1 MGKILQALFETLV
14 VTLLYIAIGYYFFPD
29 DPLILES
36 KAPFIAILLTIIT
49 LFHGAKYGLVSLFL
63 LNIILYLSYQPY
75 PINQLLANLLLV
87 LVLGQF
93 YHYWF
98 KKIESIEAA
107 SLYIKERLNDANHA
121 FYALKI
127 SHDTLEKSYV
137 VKPVSLRSSFKEL
150 ETLHFKD
157 GSHFQHFLQ
166 LLEKSYN
173 IEGASI
179 ALLHKGTY
187 NTVASSNNKQTKL
200 NLNDPLVRSALQSAQ
215 TSYISQEEHKS
226 SLYLSVIP
234 ITNHEDTIIALL
246 TINKMPFM
254 EFNENTIIAIT
265 ILFSYFLDQVKLQE
279 HLKKYGTNSIN
290 ADQIFTYHYDKLFSL
305 KNSYDIDSSTIII
318 KAENELVL
326 KMLKKIISTS
336 LRSLDRY
343 QVLKEQKNTIL
354 LLLPLTPTVIA
365 ETIIKKLQAELGSS
379 KFEYMVFE
387 INQKTHMRQ
396 YIEGR

>member
-1 MGKILQALFETLV
+1 
-14 VTLLYIAIGYYFFPD
+14 
-29 DPLILES
+29 
-36 KAPFIAILLTIIT
+36 
-49 LFHGAKYGLVSLFL
+49 
-63 LNIILYLSYQPY
+63 
-75 PINQLLANLLLV
+75 V

-157 GSHFQHFLQ
+157 GSHFQYFLQ

-290 ADQIFTYHYDKLFSL
+290 TDQIFTYHYDKLFSL

-343 QVLKEQKNTIL
+343 QVSKEQKNTIL